1 MFYTWFS
8 WYQLWRSSREY
19 ENIFNTLILIAA
31 SQYRI
36 NEVQALHNETQVML
50 QETKHALKDIIAQG
64 IDNIED
70 RITEGKE
77 EMKDSVATLR

>member
-1 MFYTWFS
+1 M
-8 WYQLWRSSREY
+8 
-19 ENIFNTLILIAA
+19 
-31 SQYRI
+31 
-36 NEVQALHNETQVML
+36 QALHNETQVML

-77 EMKDSVATLR
+77 EMKDSVAMLR